1 LFLGNN
7 SNLECP
13 SLLCKWQFDLPSP
26 PLPITIKLVLN
37 CNIKKN
43 SDYFM
48 KLPQSG
54 RFQFQCDRPSAYCSA
69 ESWGSASSFQGF
81 HKHIFFIMKS
91 VNTRVMIVSLFGAFV

>member
-1 LFLGNN
+1 
-7 SNLECP
+7 
-13 SLLCKWQFDLPSP
+13 
-26 PLPITIKLVLN
+26 
-37 CNIKKN
+37 
-43 SDYFM
+43 M